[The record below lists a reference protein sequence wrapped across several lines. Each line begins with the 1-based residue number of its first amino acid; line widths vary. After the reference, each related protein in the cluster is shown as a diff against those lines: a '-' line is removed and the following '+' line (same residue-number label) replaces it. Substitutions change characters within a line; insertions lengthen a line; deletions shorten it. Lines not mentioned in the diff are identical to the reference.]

1 MDEVNVQGKP
11 KSNSSTIGLVVIA
24 LIVAGAIGLFVVQ
37 SNNKT
42 ADGEADDMTVSPTT
56 VQAQTSTPTM
66 MKDGGMMQD
75 GGMMKDGMMHSYKD
89 GTYTV
94 DGDYTSPGGAE
105 VIGVT
110 ITLKDGVI
118 TESSVET
125 KATRPNSVKFQGIF
139 AENYKPLVDGKKIDE
154 VKLDKVSGS
163 SLSPKGFNDALEKI
177 KTEAAG

>member
-37 SNNKT
+37 SNKET
-42 ADGEADDMTVSPTT
+42 ADGDADDMTVSPTT
-56 VQAQTSTPTM
+56 AQAQTSTPTM
-66 MKDGGMMQD
+66 MKDGGMM
-75 GGMMKDGMMHSYKD
+75 KDGSMMQSSYKD

-94 DGDYTSPGGAE
+94 VGNYTSPGGAE
-105 VIGVT
+105 ELGVT
-110 ITLKDGVI
+110 VTLKDGVI
-118 TESSVET
+118 TETSVEP

-139 AENYKPLVDGKKIDE
+139 AENYKPLVEGKKIDE

-163 SLSPKGFNDALEKI
+163 SLAPKGFNDALEKI

>member
-37 SNNKT
+37 SNKET
-42 ADGEADDMTVSPTT
+42 ESGDSVATVSPTT
-56 VQAQTSTPTM
+56 AQAPAEGTAMMASPAM
-66 MKDGGMMQD
+66 MKDD
-75 GGMMKDGMMHSYKD
+75 MMHSYKD

-105 VIGVT
+105 IIGVT
-110 ITLKDGVI
+110 VTLKDGVI

-177 KTEAAG
+177 KTEASG